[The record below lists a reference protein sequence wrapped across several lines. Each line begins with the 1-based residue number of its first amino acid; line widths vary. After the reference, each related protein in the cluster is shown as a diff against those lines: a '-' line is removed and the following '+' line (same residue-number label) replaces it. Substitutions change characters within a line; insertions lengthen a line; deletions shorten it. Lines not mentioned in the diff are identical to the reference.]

1 MKSVDVCLTHQDF
14 DNYDHKGKIVVVIDV
29 LRATSTINTL
39 LFLGADHVKP
49 VGSLE
54 ECKVLKD
61 DDYIIMAERMGKKV
75 EGFDYGNSPTKFKEE
90 NIKGRKVAIA
100 TSNGSKAIIKSEGSK
115 RTILCSFLNIESV
128 INLIKKY
135 ESDVLLLCSGWLGKT
150 NLEDTLCAGG
160 IVAGLNNF
168 EIESD
173 TALMAK
179 ALHDNTDDIL
189 ETMKLSSHAKRLSGY
204 DNKLDI
210 EFCSRV
216 NTQPI
221 IPILNGNQIVLS

>member
-160 IVAGLNNF
+160 IVAGLDNF

-204 DNKLDI
+204 DNKVDI

-221 IPILNGNQIVLS
+221 VPILNGNRIVLS

>member
-160 IVAGLNNF
+160 IVSGLDNF

-179 ALHDNTDDIL
+179 ALHNNTDDIL

-204 DNKLDI
+204 DNKVDI

-221 IPILNGNQIVLS
+221 VPILNGNQIVLS

>member
-160 IVAGLNNF
+160 IVAGLDNF

-179 ALHDNTDDIL
+179 ALHDNTDNIL

-204 DNKLDI
+204 DNKVDI

>member
-39 LFLGADHVKP
+39 LFLGANHVKP

-54 ECKVLKD
+54 ECKVLKE

-75 EGFDYGNSPTKFKEE
+75 EGFDYGNSPTKLKEE
-90 NIKGRKVAIA
+90 NIKGKKIAIA

-128 INLIKKY
+128 VNLIKKS
-135 ESDVLLLCSGWLGKT
+135 ESDVILLCSGWLGKT

-160 IVAGLNNF
+160 IVAGLDNF

-204 DNKLDI
+204 DNKVDI

-221 IPILNGNQIVLS
+221 VPILNGNQIVLS

>member
-39 LFLGADHVKP
+39 LFLGANHVKP

-54 ECKVLKD
+54 ECKVLKE

-75 EGFDYGNSPTKFKEE
+75 EGFDYGNSPTKLKEE
-90 NIKGRKVAIA
+90 NIKGKKIAIA

-128 INLIKKY
+128 VNLIKKS
-135 ESDVLLLCSGWLGKT
+135 ESDVILLCSGWLGKT

-160 IVAGLNNF
+160 IVSGLDNF

-179 ALHDNTDDIL
+179 VLHNNTDDIL

-204 DNKLDI
+204 DNKVDI

-221 IPILNGNQIVLS
+221 VPILNGNQIVLS

>member
-135 ESDVLLLCSGWLGKT
+135 ESDVLILCSGWLGKT

-160 IVAGLNNF
+160 IVAGLDNF

-204 DNKLDI
+204 DNKVDI

>member
-1 MKSVDVCLTHQDF
+1 MKSLEVCLTHQDF
-14 DNYDHKGKIVVVIDV
+14 HNYHHKGKIVVVIDV

-39 LFLGADHVKP
+39 LFLGAEHVRP
-49 VGSLE
+49 ISSLE
-54 ECKVLKD
+54 ECKSLKD
-61 DDYIIMAERMGKKV
+61 QDYIIMAERQGKKV
-75 EGFDYGNSPTKFKEE
+75 DGFDYGNSPTKLREKD
-90 NIKGRKVAIA
+90 IRGKKVAIA
-100 TSNGSKAIIKSEGSK
+100 TSNGSKAIIKSEGSEK
-115 RTILCSFLNIESV
+115 TIMCSFLNIESV
-128 INLIKKY
+128 INFIKR
-135 ESDVLLLCSGWLGKT
+135 SDLDTILLCSGWLGKT

-160 IVAGLNNF
+160 IVAGLDNF

-204 DNKLDI
+204 DNKVDI

>member
-160 IVAGLNNF
+160 IVAGLDNF

-204 DNKLDI
+204 DNKVDI

>member
-128 INLIKKY
+128 VNLIKKS
-135 ESDVLLLCSGWLGKT
+135 ESDVILLCSGWLGKT

-160 IVAGLNNF
+160 IVSGLDNF

-179 ALHDNTDDIL
+179 ALHNITDDIL

-204 DNKLDI
+204 DNKVDI

-221 IPILNGNQIVLS
+221 VPILNGNQIVLS

>member
-39 LFLGADHVKP
+39 LFLGANHVKP

-54 ECKVLKD
+54 ECKVLKE

-75 EGFDYGNSPTKFKEE
+75 EGFDYGNSPTKLKEE
-90 NIKGRKVAIA
+90 NIKGKKIAIA

-128 INLIKKY
+128 INLIKKS
-135 ESDVLLLCSGWLGKT
+135 ESDVILLCSGWLGKT

-160 IVAGLNNF
+160 IVAGLDNF

-204 DNKLDI
+204 DNKVDI

-221 IPILNGNQIVLS
+221 VPILNGNQIVLS

>member
-75 EGFDYGNSPTKFKEE
+75 EGFDYGNSPTKLKEE
-90 NIKGRKVAIA
+90 NIKGKKIAIA

-160 IVAGLNNF
+160 IVSGLDNF

-179 ALHDNTDDIL
+179 ALHNNTDDIL

-204 DNKLDI
+204 DNKVDI

-221 IPILNGNQIVLS
+221 VPILNGNQIVLS

>member
-1 MKSVDVCLTHQDF
+1 MRSVDVCLTHQDF

-39 LFLGADHVKP
+39 LFLGANHVKP

-54 ECKVLKD
+54 ECKVLKE

-75 EGFDYGNSPTKFKEE
+75 EGFDYGNSPTKLKEE
-90 NIKGRKVAIA
+90 NIKGKKIAIA

-128 INLIKKY
+128 VNLIKKS
-135 ESDVLLLCSGWLGKT
+135 ESDVILLCSGWLGKT

-160 IVAGLNNF
+160 IVSGLDNF

-179 ALHDNTDDIL
+179 ALHNNTDDIL

-204 DNKLDI
+204 DNKVDI
-210 EFCSRV
+210 EFCSRF

-221 IPILNGNQIVLS
+221 VPILNGNQIVLS

>member
-1 MKSVDVCLTHQDF
+1 MRSVDVCLTHQDF

-39 LFLGADHVKP
+39 LFLGANHVKP

-54 ECKVLKD
+54 ECKVLKE

-75 EGFDYGNSPTKFKEE
+75 EGFDYGNSPTKLKEE
-90 NIKGRKVAIA
+90 NIKGKKIAIA

-128 INLIKKY
+128 VNLIKKS
-135 ESDVLLLCSGWLGKT
+135 ESDVILLCSGWLGKT

-160 IVAGLNNF
+160 IVSGLDNF

-179 ALHDNTDDIL
+179 ALHNNTDDIL

-204 DNKLDI
+204 DNKVDI
-210 EFCSRV
+210 EFCSMV

-221 IPILNGNQIVLS
+221 VPILNGNQIVLS

>member
-1 MKSVDVCLTHQDF
+1 MRSVDVCLTHQDF

-39 LFLGADHVKP
+39 LFLGANHIKP

-54 ECKVLKD
+54 ECKVLKE

-75 EGFDYGNSPTKFKEE
+75 EGFDYGNSPTKLKEE
-90 NIKGRKVAIA
+90 NIKGKKIAIA

-160 IVAGLNNF
+160 IVSGLDNF

-179 ALHDNTDDIL
+179 ALHNNTDDIL

-204 DNKLDI
+204 DNKVDI

-221 IPILNGNQIVLS
+221 VPILNGNQIVLS

>member
-90 NIKGRKVAIA
+90 NIKGKKIAIA

-160 IVAGLNNF
+160 IVAGLDNF

-204 DNKLDI
+204 YNKVAI

>member
-160 IVAGLNNF
+160 IVAGLDNF

-204 DNKLDI
+204 DNKVDI
-210 EFCSRV
+210 DFCSRV

-221 IPILNGNQIVLS
+221 VPILNGNRIVLS

>member
-160 IVAGLNNF
+160 IVAGLDNF

-204 DNKLDI
+204 DNKVDI

-221 IPILNGNQIVLS
+221 VPILNGNQIVLS

>member
-1 MKSVDVCLTHQDF
+1 MRSVDVCLTHQDF

-39 LFLGADHVKP
+39 LFLGANHVKP

-54 ECKVLKD
+54 ECKVLKE

-75 EGFDYGNSPTKFKEE
+75 EGFDYGNSPSKLKEE
-90 NIKGRKVAIA
+90 NIKGKKIAIA

-128 INLIKKY
+128 VNLIKKS
-135 ESDVLLLCSGWLGKT
+135 ESDVILLCSGWLGKT

-160 IVAGLNNF
+160 IVSGLDNF

-179 ALHDNTDDIL
+179 ALHNNTDDIL

-204 DNKLDI
+204 DNKVDI

-221 IPILNGNQIVLS
+221 VPILNGNHIVLS

>member
-1 MKSVDVCLTHQDF
+1 MRSVDVCLTHQDF

-39 LFLGADHVKP
+39 LFLGANHVKP

-54 ECKVLKD
+54 ECKVLKE

-75 EGFDYGNSPTKFKEE
+75 EGFDYGNSPTKLKEE
-90 NIKGRKVAIA
+90 NIKGKKIAIA

-128 INLIKKY
+128 VNLIKKS
-135 ESDVLLLCSGWLGKT
+135 ESDVILLCSGWLGKT

-160 IVAGLNNF
+160 IVSGLDNF

-179 ALHDNTDDIL
+179 ALHNNTDDIL

-204 DNKLDI
+204 DNKVDI

-221 IPILNGNQIVLS
+221 VPILNGNQIVLS

>member
-39 LFLGADHVKP
+39 LFLGANHVKP

-54 ECKVLKD
+54 ECKVLKE

-75 EGFDYGNSPTKFKEE
+75 EGFDYGNSPTKLKEE
-90 NIKGRKVAIA
+90 NIKGKKIAIA

-160 IVAGLNNF
+160 IVSGLDNF

-179 ALHDNTDDIL
+179 ALHNNTDDIL

-204 DNKLDI
+204 DNKVDI

-221 IPILNGNQIVLS
+221 VPILNGNQIVLS

>member
-204 DNKLDI
+204 DNKVDI

>member
-1 MKSVDVCLTHQDF
+1 MRSVDVCLTHQDF

-39 LFLGADHVKP
+39 LFLGANHVKP

-54 ECKVLKD
+54 ECKVLKE

-128 INLIKKY
+128 VNLIKKS
-135 ESDVLLLCSGWLGKT
+135 ESDVILLCSGWLGKT

-160 IVAGLNNF
+160 IVSGLDNF

-179 ALHDNTDDIL
+179 ALHNNTDDIL

-204 DNKLDI
+204 DNKVDI

-221 IPILNGNQIVLS
+221 VPILNGNQIVLS

>member
-39 LFLGADHVKP
+39 LFLGANHVKP

-54 ECKVLKD
+54 ECKVLKE

-75 EGFDYGNSPTKFKEE
+75 EGFDYGNSPTKLKEE
-90 NIKGRKVAIA
+90 NIKGKKIAIA

-128 INLIKKY
+128 INLIKKS

-160 IVAGLNNF
+160 IVSGLDNF

-179 ALHDNTDDIL
+179 ALHNNTDDIL

-204 DNKLDI
+204 DNKVDI

-221 IPILNGNQIVLS
+221 VPILNGNQIVLS

>member
-39 LFLGADHVKP
+39 LFLGANHVKP

-54 ECKVLKD
+54 ECKVLKE

-75 EGFDYGNSPTKFKEE
+75 EGFDYGNSPPKLKEE
-90 NIKGRKVAIA
+90 NIKGKKIAIA

-128 INLIKKY
+128 VNLIKKS
-135 ESDVLLLCSGWLGKT
+135 ESDVILLCSGWLGKT

-160 IVAGLNNF
+160 IVSGLDNF

-179 ALHDNTDDIL
+179 ALHNNTDDIL

-204 DNKLDI
+204 DNKVDI

-221 IPILNGNQIVLS
+221 VPILNGNQIVLS

>member
-100 TSNGSKAIIKSEGSK
+100 TSNGSKAIIKAEGSK

-160 IVAGLNNF
+160 IVAGLDNY

-179 ALHDNTDDIL
+179 ALHDNTDNIL

-204 DNKLDI
+204 DNKVDI

>member
-1 MKSVDVCLTHQDF
+1 MRSVDVCLTHQDF
-14 DNYDHKGKIVVVIDV
+14 DNYDHNGKIVVVIDV

-39 LFLGADHVKP
+39 LFLGADHVRP
-49 VGSLE
+49 IGSLE
-54 ECKVLKD
+54 ECKSLKD
-61 DDYIIMAERMGKKV
+61 HDYIIMAERLGKKV
-75 EGFDYGNSPTKFKEE
+75 EGFDYGNSPTKLTEKD
-90 NIKGRKVAIA
+90 IKGKKVAIA
-100 TSNGSKAIIKSEGSK
+100 TSNGSKAIIKSEGSEM
-115 RTILCSFLNIESV
+115 TILCSFLNIESV
-128 INLIKKY
+128 INRIKKS
-135 ESDVLLLCSGWLGKT
+135 ESDVILLCSGWLGKT

-160 IVAGLNNF
+160 IVAGLDNF

-179 ALHDNTDDIL
+179 ALHENTNDIL

-204 DNKLDI
+204 DNKIDI

-221 IPILNGNQIVLS
+221 IPLLEGNQIVLS

>member
-135 ESDVLLLCSGWLGKT
+135 ESDVLILCSGWLGKT

-160 IVAGLNNF
+160 IVAGLYNF

-179 ALHDNTDDIL
+179 AGHVFIRMNL
-189 ETMKLSSHAKRLSGY
+189 
-204 DNKLDI
+204 
-210 EFCSRV
+210 
-216 NTQPI
+216 
-221 IPILNGNQIVLS
+221 

>member
-39 LFLGADHVKP
+39 LFLGANHVKP

-54 ECKVLKD
+54 ECKVLKE

-75 EGFDYGNSPTKFKEE
+75 EGFDYGNSPTKLKEE
-90 NIKGRKVAIA
+90 NIKGKKIAIA

-204 DNKLDI
+204 DNKVDI

-221 IPILNGNQIVLS
+221 VPILNGNQIVLS

>member
-54 ECKVLKD
+54 ECKALKD

-90 NIKGRKVAIA
+90 NIKGKKIAIA

-135 ESDVLLLCSGWLGKT
+135 ESDVLILCSGWLGKT

-160 IVAGLNNF
+160 IVAGLDNF

-204 DNKLDI
+204 DNKVDI

-221 IPILNGNQIVLS
+221 VPILNGNQIVLS